1 MAFLALTLVAFGLIV
16 SAAMPGHWHRLIALW
31 AVPLNLGFVA
41 LVSVFVFGA
50 DTYTN
55 DGRSRWATR
64 GGTDHILYIATV
76 AAAVVASGLFAVIA
90 ARKSSGWVVRPSL
103 LLSGAGDFI
112 LGLLVGLAFGAN

>member
-1 MAFLALTLVAFGLIV
+1 MGPVF
-16 SAAMPGHWHRLIALW
+16 RN
-31 AVPLNLGFVA
+31 VPEESQWFRRRAEGGRRGFVA

-76 AAAVVASGLFAVIA
+76 AAAVVASGLFAVMA